1 VTRSSGKGSCE
12 VTTKASLRMLACCSS
27 FFLPSK
33 HASAACKPCPQHLN
47 THQSTHNSLLWCAQI
62 CAVRHHVWRSLLAH
76 VEQLWQNQSAVLTLS
91 ERPEDWLHSLPLV
104 LLLNCSCFT
113 YSMYIMCSI
122 DIIHSICVTS
132 QLQICSTQPSTTG
145 GAGST

>member
-1 VTRSSGKGSCE
+1 MCD
-12 VTTKASLRMLACCSS
+12 
-27 FFLPSK
+27 
-33 HASAACKPCPQHLN
+33 AACWHMW
-47 THQSTHNSLLWCAQI
+47 SSYG
-62 CAVRHHVWRSLLAH
+62 R
-76 VEQLWQNQSAVLTLS
+76 NQSVVLTLS